1 MKNHTN
7 RRNNTATGSIT
18 TKTTNKNRKTTTR
31 IPKGHI
37 VRSLQEII
45 GESVPTR
52 SKLEMLT
59 LARLELNPSR
69 YEVLDTVGRTKN
81 ILLRPRFHNIRN
93 KQGQFTA
100 AKA

>member
-7 RRNNTATGSIT
+7 RRNNTTTGSIT

>member
-7 RRNNTATGSIT
+7 RRNNTASGSIT

-59 LARLELNPSR
+59 LARLGLNPSR

-81 ILLRPRFHNIRN
+81 ILLRPRFHNVRN
-93 KQGQFTA
+93 KQGQFTV